1 MPALSKVTA
10 DKKRIIL
17 EDAIVMA
24 EESVYRSCVFLGRD
38 PLTVGDTYPVT
49 EASTPIE
56 IQLSQELDRL
66 QMLKDLLA
74 EL

>member
-24 EESVYRSCVFLGRD
+24 EETVYRSCVFLGRD
-38 PLTVGDTYPVT
+38 PLTIGDTYPVT
-49 EASTPIE
+49 EESTLIE
-56 IQLSQELDRL
+56 IQLSQELERL
-66 QMLKDLLA
+66 RMLNNLLA